1 MSALRALTLWQSR
14 TTGHTAL
21 TCHTLPASFRCRL
34 GLGLLYNPY
43 HTETRHTRVYK
54 LQSRSTHGPVFASPS
69 NLTNRWSRKYS
80 SHVKQDHGSK
90 IDGRVFFFDIDNCLY
105 SKKTGIPQL
114 MNDRIEKYFR
124 DSGIPSDEVK
134 TLAHRYYMDYGL
146 AIRGL
151 VERHPV
157 DGALPLETLLN
168 ENQALRSMIHS
179 MEVGKKWLFTNA
191 GESHAKR
198 VIKILGLEG
207 LFDGIT
213 FCNYLERQFVC
224 KPDKKA
230 FEKAMVQ
237 AGVLSP
243 DLCYFV
249 DDSAANIEMATKIGW
264 TTVHVNEEPSGS
276 ALLGNFQIRSIMELP
291 NVMPQFWDHRRGSL

>member
-1 MSALRALTLWQSR
+1 MI
-14 TTGHTAL
+14 
-21 TCHTLPASFRCRL
+21 
-34 GLGLLYNPY
+34 
-43 HTETRHTRVYK
+43 
-54 LQSRSTHGPVFASPS
+54 
-69 NLTNRWSRKYS
+69 S
-80 SHVKQDHGSK
+80 SGAT
-90 IDGRVFFFDIDNCLY
+90 IDIRDYDN
-105 SKKTGIPQL
+105 K
-114 MNDRIEKYFR
+114 
-124 DSGIPSDEVK
+124 
-134 TLAHRYYMDYGL
+134 
-146 AIRGL
+146 
-151 VERHPV
+151 V